1 MRKLIRYFN
10 QNRTKIL
17 LIVFIIVFLII
28 FVRVLNNIIKR
39 NLQEEN
45 NNISNIQI
53 DKDTSIPDEVIIS
66 GEEISE
72 ERYVELIKEVKT
84 LPEKIAKILEDK
96 EIIDVEIV
104 SRYMDYIID
113 INTGDLISGDDTR
126 RIERRNI
133 LRFEKKLNTKDFGIV
148 RKCPGCGASI
158 NVNNTG
164 KCEYCDTIFNLDDYD
179 YILVSINVN

>member
-1 MRKLIRYFN
+1 MEDFN
-10 QNRTKIL
+10 EAMFKTK
-17 LIVFIIVFLII
+17 VDNI
-28 FVRVLNNIIKR
+28 FVKLYTCIMKGDLTDVRHF
-39 NLQEEN
+39 
-45 NNISNIQI
+45 
-53 DKDTSIPDEVIIS
+53 
-66 GEEISE
+66 ISE
-72 ERYVELIKEVKT
+72 ELYNNYINKINELISHNKRQMYDEINVKNT
-84 LPEKIAKILEDK
+84 MIINRKILEDK

-133 LRFEKKLNTKDFGIV
+133 LRFEKKSNTKDFGIV

>member
-1 MRKLIRYFN
+1 MEDFN
-10 QNRTKIL
+10 EAMFKTK
-17 LIVFIIVFLII
+17 VDNI
-28 FVRVLNNIIKR
+28 FVKLYTCIMKGDLTDVRHF
-39 NLQEEN
+39 
-45 NNISNIQI
+45 
-53 DKDTSIPDEVIIS
+53 
-66 GEEISE
+66 ISE
-72 ERYVELIKEVKT
+72 ELYNNYINKINELISHNKRQMYDEINVKNT
-84 LPEKIAKILEDK
+84 MIINRKILEDK

-164 KCEYCDTIFNLDDYD
+164 KCEYCDTIFNLGDYD

>member
-1 MRKLIRYFN
+1 MEDFN
-10 QNRTKIL
+10 EAMFKTK
-17 LIVFIIVFLII
+17 VDNI
-28 FVRVLNNIIKR
+28 FVKLYTCIMKG
-39 NLQEEN
+39 NLT
-45 NNISNIQI
+45 
-53 DKDTSIPDEVIIS
+53 DVRHF
-66 GEEISE
+66 ISE
-72 ERYVELIKEVKT
+72 ELYNNYINKINELISHNKRQIKNT
-84 LPEKIAKILEDK
+84 MIINRKILEDK

>member
-1 MRKLIRYFN
+1 MEDFN
-10 QNRTKIL
+10 EAMFKTK
-17 LIVFIIVFLII
+17 VDNI
-28 FVRVLNNIIKR
+28 FVKLYTCIMKG
-39 NLQEEN
+39 NLT
-45 NNISNIQI
+45 
-53 DKDTSIPDEVIIS
+53 DVRHF
-66 GEEISE
+66 ISE
-72 ERYVELIKEVKT
+72 ELYNNYINKINELISNNKRQMYDEINVKNT
-84 LPEKIAKILEDK
+84 MIINRKILEDK

-133 LRFEKKLNTKDFGIV
+133 LSFEKKLNTKDFGIV

>member
-1 MRKLIRYFN
+1 MEDFN
-10 QNRTKIL
+10 EAMFKTK
-17 LIVFIIVFLII
+17 VDNI
-28 FVRVLNNIIKR
+28 FVKLYTCIMKG
-39 NLQEEN
+39 NLT
-45 NNISNIQI
+45 
-53 DKDTSIPDEVIIS
+53 DVRHF
-66 GEEISE
+66 ISE
-72 ERYVELIKEVKT
+72 ELYNNYINKINELISHNKRQMYDEINVKNT
-84 LPEKIAKILEDK
+84 MIINRKILEDK

-164 KCEYCDTIFNLDDYD
+164 KC
-179 YILVSINVN
+179 

>member
-1 MRKLIRYFN
+1 MEDFN
-10 QNRTKIL
+10 EAMFKTK
-17 LIVFIIVFLII
+17 VDNI
-28 FVRVLNNIIKR
+28 FVKLYTCIMKGDLTDVRHF
-39 NLQEEN
+39 
-45 NNISNIQI
+45 
-53 DKDTSIPDEVIIS
+53 
-66 GEEISE
+66 ISE
-72 ERYVELIKEVKT
+72 ELYNNYINKINELISHTKRQMYDEINVKNT
-84 LPEKIAKILEDK
+84 MIINRKILEDK

>member
-1 MRKLIRYFN
+1 MEDFN
-10 QNRTKIL
+10 EAMFKTK
-17 LIVFIIVFLII
+17 VDNI
-28 FVRVLNNIIKR
+28 FVKLYTCIMKGDLTDVRHF
-39 NLQEEN
+39 
-45 NNISNIQI
+45 
-53 DKDTSIPDEVIIS
+53 
-66 GEEISE
+66 ISE
-72 ERYVELIKEVKT
+72 ELYNNYINKINELISHNKRQMYDEINVKNT
-84 LPEKIAKILEDK
+84 MIINRKILEDK

-113 INTGDLISGDDTR
+113 INTGYLISGDDTR

>member
-1 MRKLIRYFN
+1 MEDFN
-10 QNRTKIL
+10 EAMFKTK
-17 LIVFIIVFLII
+17 VDNI
-28 FVRVLNNIIKR
+28 FVKLYTCIMKGDLTDVRHF
-39 NLQEEN
+39 
-45 NNISNIQI
+45 
-53 DKDTSIPDEVIIS
+53 
-66 GEEISE
+66 ISE
-72 ERYVELIKEVKT
+72 ELYNNYINKINELISHNKRQMYDEINVKNT
-84 LPEKIAKILEDK
+84 MIINRKILEDK
-96 EIIDVEIV
+96 EIIDVEIF

>member
-1 MRKLIRYFN
+1 MEDFN
-10 QNRTKIL
+10 EAMFKTK
-17 LIVFIIVFLII
+17 VDNI
-28 FVRVLNNIIKR
+28 FVKLYTCIMKGDLTDVRHF
-39 NLQEEN
+39 
-45 NNISNIQI
+45 
-53 DKDTSIPDEVIIS
+53 
-66 GEEISE
+66 ISE
-72 ERYVELIKEVKT
+72 ELYKNYINKINELISHNKRQMYDEINVKNT
-84 LPEKIAKILEDK
+84 MIINRKILEDK

-126 RIERRNI
+126 RIERSNI

>member
-1 MRKLIRYFN
+1 MGDFN
-10 QNRTKIL
+10 EAMFKTK
-17 LIVFIIVFLII
+17 VDNI
-28 FVRVLNNIIKR
+28 FVKLYTCIMKGDLTDVRHF
-39 NLQEEN
+39 
-45 NNISNIQI
+45 
-53 DKDTSIPDEVIIS
+53 
-66 GEEISE
+66 ISE
-72 ERYVELIKEVKT
+72 ELYNNYINKINELISHNKRQMYDEINVKNT
-84 LPEKIAKILEDK
+84 MIINRSVLEDK

>member
-1 MRKLIRYFN
+1 MEDFN
-10 QNRTKIL
+10 EAMFKTK
-17 LIVFIIVFLII
+17 VDNI
-28 FVRVLNNIIKR
+28 FVKLYTCIMKG
-39 NLQEEN
+39 NLT
-45 NNISNIQI
+45 
-53 DKDTSIPDEVIIS
+53 DVRHF
-66 GEEISE
+66 ISE
-72 ERYVELIKEVKT
+72 ELYNNYINKINELISHNKRQVYDEINVKNT
-84 LPEKIAKILEDK
+84 MIINRKILEDK

>member
-1 MRKLIRYFN
+1 MEDFN
-10 QNRTKIL
+10 EAMFKTK
-17 LIVFIIVFLII
+17 VDNI
-28 FVRVLNNIIKR
+28 FVKLYTCIMKGDLTDVRHF
-39 NLQEEN
+39 
-45 NNISNIQI
+45 
-53 DKDTSIPDEVIIS
+53 
-66 GEEISE
+66 ISE
-72 ERYVELIKEVKT
+72 ELYNNYINKINELISHNKRQMYDEINVKNT
-84 LPEKIAKILEDK
+84 MIINRKILEDK

-113 INTGDLISGDDTR
+113 INTGDLISGDDTI

>member
-1 MRKLIRYFN
+1 MFK
-10 QNRTKIL
+10 TK
-17 LIVFIIVFLII
+17 VDNI
-28 FVRVLNNIIKR
+28 FVKLYTCIMKGDLTDVRHF
-39 NLQEEN
+39 
-45 NNISNIQI
+45 
-53 DKDTSIPDEVIIS
+53 
-66 GEEISE
+66 ISE
-72 ERYVELIKEVKT
+72 ELYNNYINKINELISHNKRQMYDEINVKNT
-84 LPEKIAKILEDK
+84 MIINRKILEDK

-179 YILVSINVN
+179 YILVSINVNK

>member
-1 MRKLIRYFN
+1 MEDFNEAMFKTKVDNIFVKLYTAEMKQDLSDVMHFINDDVRDMF
-10 QNRTKIL
+10 QNRIDENKRLNRRQMYDEINVKNTM
-17 LIVFIIVFLII
+17 IIN
-28 FVRVLNNIIKR
+28 R
-39 NLQEEN
+39 
-45 NNISNIQI
+45 
-53 DKDTSIPDEVIIS
+53 
-66 GEEISE
+66 
-72 ERYVELIKEVKT
+72 
-84 LPEKIAKILEDK
+84 KILEDK

>member
-1 MRKLIRYFN
+1 MEDFN
-10 QNRTKIL
+10 EAMFKTK
-17 LIVFIIVFLII
+17 VDNI
-28 FVRVLNNIIKR
+28 FVKLYTCIMKGDLTDVRHF
-39 NLQEEN
+39 
-45 NNISNIQI
+45 
-53 DKDTSIPDEVIIS
+53 
-66 GEEISE
+66 ISE
-72 ERYVELIKEVKT
+72 ELYNNYINKINELISHNKRKMYDEINVKNT
-84 LPEKIAKILEDK
+84 MIINRKILEDK

>member
-1 MRKLIRYFN
+1 MEDFN
-10 QNRTKIL
+10 EAMFKTK
-17 LIVFIIVFLII
+17 VDNI
-28 FVRVLNNIIKR
+28 FVKLYTCIMKG
-39 NLQEEN
+39 NLT
-45 NNISNIQI
+45 
-53 DKDTSIPDEVIIS
+53 DVRHF
-66 GEEISE
+66 ISE
-72 ERYVELIKEVKT
+72 ELYNNYINKINELISHNKRQMYDEINVKNT
-84 LPEKIAKILEDK
+84 MIINRKILEDK

-113 INTGDLISGDDTR
+113 VNTGDLISGDDTR

>member
-1 MRKLIRYFN
+1 MEDFN
-10 QNRTKIL
+10 EAMFKTK
-17 LIVFIIVFLII
+17 VDNI
-28 FVRVLNNIIKR
+28 FVKLYTCIMKGDLTDVRHF
-39 NLQEEN
+39 
-45 NNISNIQI
+45 
-53 DKDTSIPDEVIIS
+53 
-66 GEEISE
+66 ISE
-72 ERYVELIKEVKT
+72 DLYNNYINKINELISHNKRQMYDEINVKNT
-84 LPEKIAKILEDK
+84 MIINRKILEDK